1 MSKTPFMPLWN
12 GDLLADTM
20 DLDATEV
27 GAFMLLIIAQ
37 WQRKGASL
45 PDDEKRLQRIA
56 RCGRNWPK
64 VWARIEEYFERDDAG
79 IFTVKGREVYQ
90 NVAAKAIVNSHNG
103 ARGGAAKALKVKARG
118 LANAS
123 ETLQRNASI
132 PEPEPEVRESESK
145 LSLAHVAEPSR
156 FSDFWQQ
163 YPHRGGAKKGKASAQ
178 KVWDRLMK
186 VKTPQDQIIAGAMR
200 YAGDR
205 QVLAGYAKDPATW
218 LNARGW
224 EDEIETSV
232 APIGGTRHDRQS
244 TDRAFH
250 QAIGQLA
257 DGLSAGTVQLDFAS
271 RDPFAQ
277 R

>member
-79 IFTVKGREVYQ
+79 IFTVKGRELFQ
-90 NVAAKAIVNSHNG
+90 NVAAKTIVNARNG
-103 ARGGAAKALKVKARG
+103 AHGGAAKALKAKARG

-132 PEPEPEVRESESK
+132 PEPEPEKRDMGKPISTARAPINAHPKARLPEDWTLSEEGWAYARSQKIPDGVIEDEARGFHAYWSDRRDRDASK
-145 LSLAHVAEPSR
+145 S
-156 FSDFWQQ
+156 
-163 YPHRGGAKKGKASAQ
+163 
-178 KVWDRLMK
+178 
-186 VKTPQDQIIAGAMR
+186 
-200 YAGDR
+200 
-205 QVLAGYAKDPATW
+205 
-218 LNARGW
+218 ARGW
-224 EDEIETSV
+224 EQCWANRCRTIAPKYARGAMAGGAYPFGGGQGSSIASIV
-232 APIGGTRHDRQS
+232 AQR
-244 TDRAFH
+244 RA
-250 QAIGQLA
+250 
-257 DGLSAGTVQLDFAS
+257 AGTV
-271 RDPFAQ
+271 
-277 R
+277 